1 MGTSPTDPKSL
12 FDRLIGGCM
21 SVLLASIAIYC
32 AAQIIQSIWPVLVI
46 ITGVVA
52 LFWIAVIVIRFWL
65 SRRY

>member
-1 MGTSPTDPKSL
+1 
-12 FDRLIGGCM
+12 M

-32 AAQIIQSIWPVLVI
+32 AAQIIQSIWPVLVV

-52 LFWIAVIVIRFWL
+52 LAWIAVVVIRIWL